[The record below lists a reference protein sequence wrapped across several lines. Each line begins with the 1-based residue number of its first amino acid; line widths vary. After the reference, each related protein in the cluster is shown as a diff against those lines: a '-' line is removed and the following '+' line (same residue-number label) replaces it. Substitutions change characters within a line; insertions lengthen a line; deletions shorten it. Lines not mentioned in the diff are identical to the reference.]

1 MNLKKMPIKYFSHYM
16 LRSIKKK
23 DYKDMFDYG
32 KKENVTKTLTWG
44 PMVDIKEAKD
54 SIKEIFLKRPSKGIP
69 VGYAI
74 IDLNLNKM
82 IGTIDF
88 HTKVEGKNIVEIG
101 YALHDDYW
109 NQHIMTK
116 ALKII
121 VEVGFQ
127 YYQYDAL
134 VIKHLKRNVGSG
146 KVIQKNGFE
155 FVKSYPYT
163 FSKDKKTLASVMYT
177 YQMTKER
184 YHEIK
189 SRKRNI

>member
-1 MNLKKMPIKYFSHYM
+1 MNLKKMPIKYFSHFM

-23 DYKDMFDYG
+23 DYKDLFDYG
-32 KKENVTKTLTWG
+32 RKENVTKTLTWG
-44 PMVDIKEAKD
+44 PMIDVIEAKD

-74 IDLNLNKM
+74 VDLNLNKM

-88 HTKVEGKNIVEIG
+88 HTKDDEKNIVEIG

-116 ALKII
+116 ALQII
-121 VEVGFQ
+121 IEVGFE
-127 YYQYDAL
+127 YYHYDAL
-134 VIKHLKRNVGSG
+134 MIKHLKRNIASQ
-146 KVIQKNGFE
+146 KVILNNGFE
-155 FVKSYPYT
+155 FIESYPYT
-163 FSKDKKTLASVMYT
+163 FSKDKEKLASVMLT

-189 SRKRNI
+189 SRKGNI